1 MEILCLYF
9 VECLLSLH
17 SSIFS
22 LGVSVRS
29 RHFLLSIFL
38 PLLSHFPG
46 SCFLS
51 RIFRLAACAR
61 PSSGLFSPGRDFLVP
76 VRSSSVFDYSLEIAF
91 LPVCLCSRSGFILAA
106 RLDSAPKFAAHS
118 WFLRRV
124 KAPVSAACQQDCFC
138 PVLFCSY
145 FNFCPSV
152 PISPGVVFS
161 PAAGVALGSRF
172 VRKVSSSRSVRTD
185 FLPSAPVR
193 APVESGLRSRFPRCV
208 HRFLLAFCFI
218 FFLLQQVCAPIGSG
232 AFRSGLTNSAYF
244 FEIWRNLMDWGRSE
258 FKNHRIT
265 VHCFKISE
273 KDKNQ
278 QKIYKKLD

>member
-124 KAPVSAACQQDCFC
+124 KAPVSAACQQDCFF

-152 PISPGVVFS
+152 PIFS

-258 FKNHRIT
+258 FKNHRILFI
-265 VHCFKISE
+265 VSKFQKKIKIS
-273 KDKNQ
+273 KKYIKN
-278 QKIYKKLD
+278 

>member
-1 MEILCLYF
+1 MFEVQWKFYVYI
-9 VECLLSLH
+9 LLSAFCPCTAPFFL
-17 SSIFS
+17 SE
-22 LGVSVRS
+22 SVRS

-124 KAPVSAACQQDCFC
+124 KAPVSAACQQDCFF

-152 PISPGVVFS
+152 PIFS

-232 AFRSGLTNSAYF
+232 AFRSGLTTSAYF
-244 FEIWRNLMDWGRSE
+244 FEIWRNLMDWGGSE

-265 VHCFKISE
+265 VYCFKISE